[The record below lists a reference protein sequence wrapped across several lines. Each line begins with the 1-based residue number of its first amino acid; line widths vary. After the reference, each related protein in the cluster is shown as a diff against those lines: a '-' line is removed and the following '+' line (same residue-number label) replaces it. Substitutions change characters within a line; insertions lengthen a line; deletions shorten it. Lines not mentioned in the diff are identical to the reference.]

1 MEAARFLGSLESP
14 DFLEK
19 NQMVAPVDPALPV
32 SSRSTIYEFV
42 CHFQAFK
49 RLWYW

>member
-1 MEAARFLGSLESP
+1 MEAARFSDCLESL

-32 SSRSTIYEFV
+32 SSKSTIYEFV

-49 RLWYW
+49 R